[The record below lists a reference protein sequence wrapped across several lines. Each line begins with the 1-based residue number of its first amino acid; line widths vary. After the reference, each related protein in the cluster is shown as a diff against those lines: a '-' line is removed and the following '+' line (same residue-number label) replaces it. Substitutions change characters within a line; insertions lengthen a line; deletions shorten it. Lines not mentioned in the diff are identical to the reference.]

1 MIILFKYIIFL
12 YFLRVVKF
20 KYTSRI
26 YYIMT
31 RNNEKILKVLK
42 EAKRQLT
49 TTELAEKTEIDIR
62 NISRYT
68 KQLEIDG
75 YIKRK
80 IIQNGKIRVVNIS
93 IKEETKKIKMIPEEK
108 KEIKITIP
116 KKEQKIIAEDIEKL
130 TIDELRAYYIVICK
144 KKPKHDSKQD
154 KRYLVNEIIKV
165 LNLSKK

>member
-1 MIILFKYIIFL
+1 
-12 YFLRVVKF
+12 
-20 KYTSRI
+20 
-26 YYIMT
+26 MT

-42 EAKRQLT
+42 ETKRQLT
-49 TTELAEKTEIDIR
+49 TTELAEKTNIDIK

-75 YIKRK
+75 YIERK
-80 IIQNGKIRVVNIS
+80 TIQNGKIRVVNIS
-93 IKEETKKIKMIPEEK
+93 LVSEKPTIKEETKKIGIIPEEK

-116 KKEQKIIAEDIEKL
+116 KKEQKIIAGDIEKL

>member
-42 EAKRQLT
+42 ETKRQLT
-49 TTELAEKTEIDIR
+49 TTELAEKTNIDIK

-75 YIKRK
+75 YIERK
-80 IIQNGKIRVVNIS
+80 TIQNGKIRVVNIS
-93 IKEETKKIKMIPEEK
+93 LISEKPTIKEETKKIK
-108 KEIKITIP
+108 
-116 KKEQKIIAEDIEKL
+116 DL
-130 TIDELRAYYIVICK
+130 TDE
-144 KKPKHDSKQD
+144 
-154 KRYLVNEIIKV
+154 
-165 LNLSKK
+165 